1 MKTMIRILFI
11 LIIFTI
17 ACSENIQVEVDDNKR
32 VNNIEPFKNIS
43 EGAFGGDYFIENR
56 YPGVAVFDFDRDG
69 DLDLYFTS
77 SGSSSLLEETRGG
90 GN

>member
-32 VNNIEPFKNIS
+32 VNNIEPFKLLFEPANEAPSNAKTPTFTRFEFFLDKIFLLSTCPNFKCPIS
-43 EGAFGGDYFIENR
+43 
-56 YPGVAVFDFDRDG
+56 
-69 DLDLYFTS
+69 
-77 SGSSSLLEETRGG
+77 
-90 GN
+90 